1 MLCCAVTSMEYVL
14 WFVFFY
20 KMNEMFCLLSFCFFF
35 KFCVSC
41 FIVYYSGY
49 MLLFF
54 FKEKLAY
61 ERRISGWS
69 ADVCSSDL
77 VAVVLVVEEVGV
89 DRSVEARGVQL
100 QAEIVAPLV
109 GALGPGGADL
119 GAAHE
124 DPVGGGVLVG
134 LAGLGND
141 ADVPGLDREG
151 DDVAGELVGAG
162 LLEGADGGH
171 DKSPLLSVSSPRPSR
186 PRWRSRGRRRSTAHR
201 LRPQRERRTATGDF
215 VASRGMTAQP
225 AGEESRS
232 ARLRHRRSRR
242 SRHSARSGH

>member
-1 MLCCAVTSMEYVL
+1 MLGPARLIRAGRSRASVAAATVGAGPDE
-14 WFVFFY
+14 
-20 KMNEMFCLLSFCFFF
+20 
-35 KFCVSC
+35 
-41 FIVYYSGY
+41 
-49 MLLFF
+49 
-54 FKEKLAY
+54 A
-61 ERRISGWS
+61 
-69 ADVCSSDL
+69 

-89 DRSVEARGVQL
+89 DRSVEARVVQL

-162 LLEGADGGH
+162 LLEGDR
-171 DKSPLLSVSSPRPSR
+171 KRNRLNSSHQC
-186 PRWRSRGRRRSTAHR
+186 STR
-201 LRPQRERRTATGDF
+201 LPYF
-215 VASRGMTAQP
+215 I
-225 AGEESRS
+225 
-232 ARLRHRRSRR
+232 
-242 SRHSARSGH
+242 